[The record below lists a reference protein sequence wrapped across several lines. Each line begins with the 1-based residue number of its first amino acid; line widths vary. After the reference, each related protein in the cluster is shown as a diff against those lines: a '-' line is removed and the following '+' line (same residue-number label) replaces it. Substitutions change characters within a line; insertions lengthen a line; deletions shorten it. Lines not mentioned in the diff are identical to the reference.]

1 MSEEGAMDTQLLLD
15 HEPVADGGYLVRAL
29 LRITGQG
36 PEASNRPPLNLAVV
50 LDRSGSMGGGKLER
64 AKEAASLLV
73 RRLGA
78 DDVVSVVAYDGDVHT
93 VAHRTRG
100 AHRQEVLARIAGI
113 DTGGATNLSG
123 GWLRGCELVANGLVD
138 GGVNR
143 VLLLTD
149 GQANVGIVDPTQ
161 LTGLAR
167 SAARRGVATTTIG
180 FGTDYDERLLRAV
193 AEAGRGCTYYIE
205 TPEQAPGVF
214 EAEIEGL
221 MALAAQN
228 VSVKIAPGGS
238 VEHVK
243 VLHQYPSHE
252 RGDGA
257 LRLELGDL
265 HAFEPKAVLMEFLL
279 KSDVDAE
286 AHVAIVKVKGY
297 ALLPD
302 GSVEKRRIKL
312 PIQVSRSG
320 AAVVNAEVRKELVL
334 LEAAR
339 AREEAL
345 EDRTRGA
352 YAEGAR
358 RLRRVADKMEP
369 HAAGDA
375 AVQDEMEDLR
385 DLAGRFE
392 AEEVSAADEK
402 WLYQRAYSASRS
414 RRASMES
421 ARAARELD
429 RRKRGEP

>member
-1 MSEEGAMDTQLLLD
+1 MDTRLLLD

-36 PEASNRPPLNLAVV
+36 MGPSNRPPLNLAVV
-50 LDRSGSMGGGKLER
+50 LDRSGSMGCGKLDR

-73 RRLGA
+73 RRLGV
-78 DDVVSVVAYDGDVHT
+78 DDVVSVVAYDCDVQT
-93 VAHRTRG
+93 IAHRMRG
-100 AHRQEVLARIAGI
+100 AHRQDVLSRIASIETRG
-113 DTGGATNLSG
+113 TTNLSG
-123 GWLRGCELVANGLVD
+123 GWLRGRELVAGGLVD

-149 GQANVGIVDPTQ
+149 GQANAGIVDPAQ

-167 SAARRGVATTTIG
+167 AAARRGISTTTIG
-180 FGTDYDERLLRAV
+180 FGTDYDERLLRAL
-193 AEAGRGCTYYIE
+193 ADAGRGSTYYIE

-214 EAEIEGL
+214 ETEIEGL

-228 VSVKIAPGGS
+228 VSVKIAAGGL

-243 VLHQYPSHE
+243 VLHQYPSQR

-257 LRLELGDL
+257 FRLDLGDL
-265 HAFEPKAVLMEFLL
+265 HAFEPRALLMEFLL
-279 KSDVDAE
+279 RSDVAAE
-286 AHVAIVKVKGY
+286 VHVATVKVKGY
-297 ALLPD
+297 ALLQD
-302 GSVEKRRIKL
+302 GSVEKRMIKL

-320 AAVVNAEVRKELVL
+320 AAVVNADVRKELVL

-352 YAEGAR
+352 YADGAR

-369 HAAGDA
+369 HAAGDTT
-375 AVQDEMEDLR
+375 VQDEMEDLR

-414 RRASMES
+414 RRASMET